1 MTATRREIGDLLVD
15 NGVITPEELA
25 RVRFERE
32 KTGQTFPH
40 ILSRLGLAGENQ
52 LKNALELEYGVNFI
66 SLRKVEPDIQLI
78 NMLPEPMIREH
89 LAIPIAQDGSR
100 ITLAMVDPGN
110 AAALDDLKKQLNGAA
125 LKTVVCLEDD
135 FEQFI
140 NSALKPAVT
149 ETTQTES
156 NGDQS
161 GDGASAPP
169 AEPQPAALP
178 VVSHGEPAPQP
189 VASDEP
195 TSPTVALTESAPSS
209 VAPEE
214 PAPSPVTPEEPAPSS
229 VAPAEPTPPPVT
241 PEESAPPSVAPSPV
255 APEEPAPSPVA
266 PEEPAPSPVTPE
278 EPAPSPVTP
287 EESAPSSAPSAEPAP
302 PSVAQAEA
310 APPSVLPSQS
320 VHSAEAI
327 AASVPGLKPAP
338 SAVPPATADPH
349 QQAAPAATAAVET
362 TAAASKV
369 KESKASSTGSFPILD
384 TATPGQART
393 GEGDADGENLSEHA
407 LARKAQ
413 EEAIVL
419 LANQILGGA
428 IKRHCSNIHI
438 TAGDKQA
445 IVQYRLNGV
454 LYVDRKLPKTILMA
468 LIARYKMMARM
479 NLGER
484 DLPQDGHIK
493 VKSASKEIVCLVSTI
508 PSEHGEN
515 VVIWIL

>member
-52 LKNALELEYGVNFI
+52 LKNALELEYGVNFV

-78 NMLPEPMIREH
+78 SMLPEPMIREH
-89 LAIPIAQDGSR
+89 LAVPIAQDGSR

-110 AAALDDLKKQLNGAA
+110 GPALDDLKKQLNGAA

-140 NSALKPAVT
+140 NLALKPAVT
-149 ETTQTES
+149 ETPQAES
-156 NGDQS
+156 NGDKS
-161 GDGASAPP
+161 GDSVSPPP
-169 AEPQPAALP
+169 AEPQPAAPP
-178 VVSHGEPAPQP
+178 VVPLAEPA
-189 VASDEP
+189 
-195 TSPTVALTESAPSS
+195 APS
-209 VAPEE
+209 VAGAE
-214 PAPSPVTPEEPAPSS
+214 PAPSA
-229 VAPAEPTPPPVT
+229 VAP
-241 PEESAPPSVAPSPV
+241 
-255 APEEPAPSPVA
+255 
-266 PEEPAPSPVTPE
+266 
-278 EPAPSPVTP
+278 
-287 EESAPSSAPSAEPAP
+287 AEPAP
-302 PSVAQAEA
+302 PSIPPAEPAPSPIPPAQP
-310 APPSVLPSQS
+310 APSPVPPAQPAPSPTPPAQPAPSPTPPAQPAPS
-320 VHSAEAI
+320 PTPPAQPAPFPVPPAQPAPSPVPPAQPALSAEAI
-327 AASVPGLKPAP
+327 AASIPGLKPAP
-338 SAVPPATADPH
+338 LAVPPTAATPT
-349 QQAAPAATAAVET
+349 QQAAPAP
-362 TAAASKV
+362 AAASETAQAANKA
-369 KESKASSTGSFPILD
+369 KESKASSTGSFPIID
-384 TATPGQART
+384 TSVPGHDRAS
-393 GEGDADGENLSEHA
+393 EGDGDGETLSEHA

-428 IKRHCSNIHI
+428 VKRHCSNIHI
-438 TAGDKQA
+438 TAGEKQA

-493 VKSASKEIVCLVSTI
+493 VKSSSKEIVCLVSTI
-508 PSEHGEN
+508 PSEQGEN